1 MKKIVLLMLSGG
13 LALMLAGCE
22 KSAQEKLAE
31 KQLQDREKAE
41 ASGKAYKEKQAKEY
55 EELKK
60 RLEKK

>member
-1 MKKIVLLMLSGG
+1 MKKIVLLILFGG
-13 LALMLAGCE
+13 LTLALAGCE

-31 KQLQDREKAE
+31 VQLKEKEAAK
-41 ASGKAYKEKQAKEY
+41 ASGEAYKKKQAKEY